1 MLFGFQAGLS
11 YYMWY
16 TFAGKVKDVRKENEV
31 SMFLLRFLKTSLCPK
46 KGIEINKK
54 KYLLITKE
62 VLHFEVNLLLIE

>member
-1 MLFGFQAGLS
+1 
-11 YYMWY
+11 MWY

-31 SMFLLRFLKTSLCPK
+31 SMFLLRFLKISLCPK

-62 VLHFEVNLLLIE
+62 VLHFEINLLLIE